1 MCPRK
6 ESILSHF
13 KRASKVEVKI
23 YRALNNDKTE
33 AARVNLTT
41 KK

>member
-1 MCPRK
+1 MCPQK
-6 ESILSHF
+6 ESILSYF

-23 YRALNNDKTE
+23 YRALNNDKTQT
-33 AARVNLTT
+33 ARVNLTT